1 MEVVRRV
8 RLMSDPTPEPLLS
21 GSGEQRPTI
30 IQRIFSREN
39 LIALGLCLLIIL
51 LIIVTTDSAP
61 QWIYQGF

>member
-21 GSGEQRPTI
+21 VSGEQRPTI

-51 LIIVTTDSAP
+51 LIIVTTDSAS

>member
-21 GSGEQRPTI
+21 AFGEQRPTI

-39 LIALGLCLLIIL
+39 LMALGLCLLIIL